1 VRCFAATVATSIGAF
16 AASGSAI
23 ATTVTTSPVAATRAA
38 VTSTVVATAPV
49 ASMFAFT
56 AVLLMFRAAV
66 GGTATGTA
74 FGRTASHLL
83 IAFGHCGFS

>member
-66 GGTATGTA
+66 GGTATA